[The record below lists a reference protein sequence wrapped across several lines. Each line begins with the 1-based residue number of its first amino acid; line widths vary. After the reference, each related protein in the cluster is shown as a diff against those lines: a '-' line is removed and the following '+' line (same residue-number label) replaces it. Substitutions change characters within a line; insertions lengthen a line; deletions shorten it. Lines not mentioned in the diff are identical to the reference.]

1 MWTACLSTIPRTSS
15 TNRFVIS
22 KSTPTFPSA
31 TERTN
36 TCKKLNKLAYK
47 KSLGHTSFIVE
58 RGTACGSTTITC
70 SIKRHPTRFREK
82 RRDYDTDRRRI
93 RDIANAL
100 THTMEGTRVWDSA
113 PTHPWI
119 ITAPRRP
126 RQSACAFHVRHGV
139 FETDRKL
146 LRTRR
151 VQTGERVQQ
160 HTLHGRQ
167 RSQHDRRSTTSAM
180 ASSARPYAYRAVRRV
195 GQDSEIITNKIIF
208 GYRNNS
214 CSIEQPP

>member
-1 MWTACLSTIPRTSS
+1 MDGVLVNNSANVVDKSVRYLQKHANVPVRYRTYKHMQKTKQTGVQKKPWPHLVHRGTRNGVWEYNNYVFDKDTLLDFVRNAVITIPIDAEYETLQTLS
-15 TNRFVIS
+15 
-22 KSTPTFPSA
+22 P
-31 TERTN
+31 
-36 TCKKLNKLAYK
+36 
-47 KSLGHTSFIVE
+47 
-58 RGTACGSTTITC
+58 
-70 SIKRHPTRFREK
+70 
-82 RRDYDTDRRRI
+82 
-93 RDIANAL
+93 
-100 THTMEGTRVWDSA
+100 THTW
-113 PTHPWI
+113 